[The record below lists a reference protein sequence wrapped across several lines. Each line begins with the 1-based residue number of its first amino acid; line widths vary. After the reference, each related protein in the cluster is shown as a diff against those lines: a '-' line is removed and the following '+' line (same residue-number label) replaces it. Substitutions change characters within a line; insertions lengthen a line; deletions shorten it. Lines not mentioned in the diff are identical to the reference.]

1 MNILETKQ
9 LSFAYKNK
17 DVLKGIDLTIPKGSI
32 YGYLGKNGAGKTTT
46 IKLLLGLLSTKE
58 KSIFF
63 DNKEF
68 NANRVDIL
76 SHIGSLIESP
86 CYYDDLNGGEHL
98 EYLNIIFKQ
107 GRKRI
112 QEVLEI
118 VGLSD
123 AQNIR
128 VKKYS
133 TGMKQRLGIAM
144 AMFHNPDLL
153 ILDEPLNGLDPA
165 GVHDIREI
173 MLRLKSE
180 GKTILL
186 SSHILGE
193 IEKTCTH
200 IGILDK
206 GDLLYQGELPKLLSN
221 VSRKIEIRTNNT
233 ELTLNL
239 FKQNSIKS
247 EVLNDF
253 IITAHINSDNDYNQA
268 ISLLVNSQIE
278 IYSIDNK
285 ENDLE
290 SVYLNLISK

>member
-1 MNILETKQ
+1 MNILETKR

-17 DVLKGIDLTIPKGSI
+17 AVLKGVDLMIPKGSI

-68 NANRVDIL
+68 NSNRVDIL
-76 SHIGSLIESP
+76 SHVGSLIETP
-86 CYYDDLNGGEHL
+86 CYYDDLNGIEHF

-107 GRKRI
+107 GRNRI
-112 QEVLEI
+112 QEVLDI
-118 VGLSD
+118 VGLSE
-123 AQNIR
+123 AQNVR

-133 TGMKQRLGIAM
+133 TGMRQRLGIAM
-144 AMFHNPDLL
+144 AIFHNPDLL

-173 MLRLKSE
+173 MTRLKND

-200 IGILDK
+200 VGILDK
-206 GDLLYQGELPKLLSN
+206 GELLYQGELTKLLSN
-221 VSRKIEIRTNNT
+221 VSRKIEIRTNNAQ
-233 ELTLNL
+233 LALDL
-239 FKQNSIKS
+239 LQQNSIKS
-247 EVLNDF
+247 DILNDS
-253 IITAHINSDNDYNQA
+253 IITVYINSDTDYNRA
-268 ISLLVNSQIE
+268 ISLFVNSKVE
-278 IYSIDNK
+278 IYSVDNK

>member
-1 MNILETKQ
+1 MNILETKR

-17 DVLKGIDLTIPKGSI
+17 AVLKGIDLMIPQGSV

-58 KSIFF
+58 ESIFF
-63 DNKEF
+63 HNKEF
-68 NANRVDIL
+68 NFNRVNIL
-76 SHIGSLIESP
+76 NQVGSLIESP
-86 CYYDDLNGGEHL
+86 CYYDDLNGAEHL

-107 GRKRI
+107 DKSRI
-112 QEVLEI
+112 QEVLKV
-118 VGLSD
+118 VGLAD
-123 AQNIR
+123 AYNVR

-173 MLRLKSE
+173 MMRLKNE

-200 IGILDK
+200 VGILDK
-206 GDLLYQGELPKLLSN
+206 GELLYQGELTKLLSN
-221 VSRKIEIRTNNT
+221 VSRKIEIRTNNMQ
-233 ELTLNL
+233 LALDL
-239 FKQNSIKS
+239 LQQNSIKS
-247 EVLNDF
+247 DVLNNST
-253 IITAHINSDNDYNQA
+253 ITAYINSDTEYNQA
-268 ISLLVNSQIE
+268 ISLLVNGKVDV
-278 IYSIDNK
+278 YSIDNK

>member
-1 MNILETKQ
+1 MNILETRQ

-17 DVLKGIDLTIPKGSI
+17 AVLKGIDLMIPKGSI

-58 KSIFF
+58 DSIFF
-63 DNKEF
+63 HNKEF
-68 NANRVDIL
+68 NSNRVNIL
-76 SHIGSLIESP
+76 NQVGSLIESP
-86 CYYDDLNGGEHL
+86 CYYDDLNGAEHL

-107 GRKRI
+107 DKNRI
-112 QEVLEI
+112 QEVLNI

-173 MLRLKSE
+173 MMRLKNE

-206 GDLLYQGELPKLLSN
+206 GKLLYQGELTKLLSN
-221 VSRKIEIRTNNT
+221 VSRRVEIRTNNT
-233 ELTLNL
+233 QLALNL
-239 FKQNSIKS
+239 LLRNSIKS
-247 EVLNDF
+247 DILNDST
-253 IITAHINSDNDYNQA
+253 ITAYINSDTEYNQT
-268 ISLLVNSQIE
+268 ISLLVNSNTE
-278 IYSIDNK
+278 IYSIVNK

-290 SVYLNLISK
+290 SVYLDLISK

>member
-1 MNILETKQ
+1 MNILETKG
-9 LSFAYKNK
+9 LNFAYKNK
-17 DVLKGIDLTIPKGSI
+17 EILKGIDLMIPKGSI

-46 IKLLLGLLSTKE
+46 IKLLLGLLSAKE

-63 DNKEF
+63 DGKEF
-68 NANRVDIL
+68 NSSRVDIL
-76 SHIGSLIESP
+76 NHVGSLIESP
-86 CYYDDLNGGEHL
+86 CYYDNLNGREHL

-107 GRKRI
+107 KKKRI
-112 QEVLEI
+112 EDVLDI
-118 VGLSD
+118 VGLSES
-123 AQNIR
+123 QNVSVR
-128 VKKYS
+128 KYS

-165 GVHDIREI
+165 GVHDVREI
-173 MLRLKSE
+173 MLHLKND

-206 GDLLYQGELPKLLSN
+206 GNLLYQGELSSLLSN
-221 VSRKIEIRTNNT
+221 VSRKIEIRISDSKSALDILQQNLIKA
-233 ELTLNL
+233 ETLND
-239 FKQNSIKS
+239 ST
-247 EVLNDF
+247 
-253 IITAHINSDNDYNQA
+253 ITTYINSDKEYSKTIN
-268 ISLLVNSQIE
+268 ILVNRQID
-278 IYSIDNK
+278 IYSMETK

-290 SVYLNLISK
+290 TVYLNLISK

>member
-1 MNILETKQ
+1 MNILKTKQ
-9 LSFAYKNK
+9 LSFAYKNN
-17 DVLKGIDLTIPKGSI
+17 DVLNGIDLMIPKGSI

-46 IKLLLGLLSTKE
+46 IKLLLGLLPTKRA
-58 KSIFF
+58 SIFF
-63 DNKEF
+63 NDKEF
-68 NANRVDIL
+68 NSNRVNIL
-76 SHIGSLIESP
+76 SCIGNLIESP
-86 CYYDDLNGGEHL
+86 CYYDDLSGKEHL
-98 EYLNIIFKQ
+98 EYLNFIFKQ
-107 GRKRI
+107 QKTRI

-123 AQNIR
+123 AQDTR

-165 GVHDIREI
+165 GVHDIREV
-173 MLRLKSE
+173 MLRLKDE

-200 IGILDK
+200 VGILDK
-206 GDLLYQGELPKLLSN
+206 GNLLYQGELTKLLVN
-221 VSRKIEIRTNNT
+221 VSRRIEIRTNNS
-233 ELTLNL
+233 ELALSILQSTLIESEIL
-239 FKQNSIKS
+239 DNS
-247 EVLNDF
+247 V
-253 IITAHINSDNDYNQA
+253 ITININSDKEFDQA
-268 ISLLVNSQIE
+268 IKLLVNNQID
-278 IYSIDNK
+278 IYSVDTK

>member
-17 DVLKGIDLTIPKGSI
+17 DILKGIDLMIPKGSI

-46 IKLLLGLLSTKE
+46 IKLLLGLLSTKKE
-58 KSIFF
+58 SIFF

-76 SHIGSLIESP
+76 SHVGSLIESP
-86 CYYDDLNGGEHL
+86 CYYDDLKGGEHL

-107 GRKRI
+107 GKKRI

-123 AQNIR
+123 AQSIR

-144 AMFHNPDLL
+144 AIFHNPDLL

-173 MLRLKSE
+173 MMRLKNE

-200 IGILDK
+200 IGILDR
-206 GDLLYQGELPKLLSN
+206 GDLLYQGELSKLLSN
-221 VSRKIEIRTNNT
+221 VARKVEIRTNNA
-233 ELTLNL
+233 ELSLNL
-239 FKQNSIKS
+239 FQQNLIES
-247 EVLNDF
+247 EILNDF
-253 IITAHINSDNDYNQA
+253 VISARLNNDKDYNQA
-268 ISLLVNSQIE
+268 ISLLVNNQVD

-290 SVYLNLISK
+290 SVYLNIISK